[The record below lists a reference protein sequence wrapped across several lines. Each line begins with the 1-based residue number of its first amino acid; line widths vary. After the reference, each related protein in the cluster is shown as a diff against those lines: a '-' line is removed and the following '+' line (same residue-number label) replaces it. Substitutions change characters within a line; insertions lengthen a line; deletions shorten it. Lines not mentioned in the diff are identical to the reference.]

1 MKKDMNGQ
9 NFFARDFK
17 QLEVWKKAVSLT
29 EKVYKLAKGFPQH
42 EKYGLRSQIERS
54 SSSISCNLAEG
65 QGYAGIF
72 PNQEIHFY
80 AIANGSAYEVRAQIE
95 LIYRVGY
102 VNLETYEELENEVR
116 QIIKMLISLIKKVK
130 REIA

>member
-9 NFFARDFK
+9 DIFAKDFK

-29 EKVYKLAKGFPQH
+29 EKIYELTKEFPKH
-42 EKYGLRSQIERS
+42 ELYGLRSQLERAS
-54 SSSISCNLAEG
+54 VSISSNLAEG
-65 QGYAGIF
+65 QGFAGIF
-72 PNQEIHFY
+72 PNQVYHFY
-80 AIANGSAYEVRAQIE
+80 AIACGSAFETRSQIE

-102 VNLETYEELENEVR
+102 VNLETYQQLEKEICE
-116 QIIKMLISLIKKVK
+116 IIKMLFALIKKVK